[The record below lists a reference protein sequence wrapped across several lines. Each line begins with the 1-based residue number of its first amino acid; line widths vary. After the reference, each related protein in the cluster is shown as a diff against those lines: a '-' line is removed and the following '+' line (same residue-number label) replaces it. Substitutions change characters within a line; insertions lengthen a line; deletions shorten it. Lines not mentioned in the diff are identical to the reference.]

1 MARRPRIEY
10 PGALYH
16 VIARGNQRQ
25 RIFVDD
31 SDRRHYL
38 NLLLALKKT
47 CSFRL
52 YTYVL
57 MHNHVHMLIETG
69 TIPLS
74 RIMQRLIGGYTQYFN
89 RRHGLSGHLF
99 QGRYKAI
106 LCAKDSYLLELSRYI
121 HLNPVRVKA
130 VRDPAK
136 YRWSSYHAY
145 LGGKAQGEYV
155 DVEPVLAYFGSSDGR
170 NQYRKFVL
178 EGIKEGHRAEYYE
191 VAEARILGDGK
202 FVEEVK
208 TKLGEKERPK
218 LTIKPQAFVEQ
229 VCKAL
234 GKKPQE
240 VIGAAKNRERVR
252 TTSNSVLCR
261 EDLHRL
267 TSEGACS
274 ALESGPYVCEPVRCD
289 CGTAARAG
297 QDVESGGSPAAEYH
311 ISCLTPSA

>member
-38 NLLLALKKT
+38 GLLLALKKT
-47 CSFRL
+47 CSFHL

-57 MHNHVHMLIETG
+57 MHNHVHLLMETEK
-69 TIPLS
+69 IPLS
-74 RIMQRLIGGYTQYFN
+74 RIMQRLTGGYTQYFN
-89 RRHGLSGHLF
+89 RRHELSGHLF

-136 YRWSSYHAY
+136 YRWSSYNTY
-145 LGGKAQGEYV
+145 LGGKTLGEFV
-155 DVEPVLAYFGSSDGR
+155 DVEPVLAYFSKNDGR
-170 NQYRKFVL
+170 NEYRKFVL
-178 EGIKEGHRAEYYE
+178 EGIEEGHRAEYYE
-191 VAEARILGDGK
+191 AAEGRILGDGK
-202 FVEEVK
+202 FVEEIK
-208 TKLGEKERPK
+208 TKSGEKERPK

-252 TTSNSVLCR
+252 IRQILSYVGRNCTELQVKVLAATLKVDPTCV
-261 EDLHRL
+261 
-267 TSEGACS
+267 S
-274 ALESGPYVCEPVRCD
+274 RCV
-289 CGTAARAG
+289 AIVERQLG
-297 QDVESGGSPAAEYH
+297 QDKMLRAEVRRIQNIIYH
-311 ISCLTPSA
+311 V

>member
-25 RIFVDD
+25 RVFVDD

-57 MHNHVHMLIETG
+57 MHNHVHMLMETG

-89 RRHGLSGHLF
+89 HRHGLSGHLF

-136 YRWSSYHAY
+136 YRWSSYRAY
-145 LGGKAQGEYV
+145 LDGKAQGKYV
-155 DVEPVLAYFGSSDGR
+155 DVEPVLAYFGRSDGR

-191 VAEARILGDGK
+191 AAGGQNSRRREIRGGDK
-202 FVEEVK
+202 DQVRR
-208 TKLGEKERPK
+208 KER
-218 LTIKPQAFVEQ
+218 
-229 VCKAL
+229 
-234 GKKPQE
+234 
-240 VIGAAKNRERVR
+240 NR
-252 TTSNSVLCR
+252 N
-261 EDLHRL
+261 
-267 TSEGACS
+267 
-274 ALESGPYVCEPVRCD
+274 
-289 CGTAARAG
+289 
-297 QDVESGGSPAAEYH
+297 
-311 ISCLTPSA
+311 

>member
-38 NLLLALKKT
+38 GLLLALKKT
-47 CSFRL
+47 CSFHL
-52 YTYVL
+52 YAYVL
-57 MHNHVHMLIETG
+57 MHNHVHLLMETEK
-69 TIPLS
+69 IPLS
-74 RIMQRLIGGYTQYFN
+74 RIMQRLTGGYTQYFN

-136 YRWSSYHAY
+136 YRWSSYNTY
-145 LGGKAQGEYV
+145 LGGKTQGEFV
-155 DVEPVLAYFGSSDGR
+155 DVEPVLAYFSKNDGR
-170 NQYRKFVL
+170 NEYRKFVL
-178 EGIKEGHRAEYYE
+178 EGIEEGHRAEYYE
-191 VAEARILGDGK
+191 AAEGRILGDGK
-202 FVEEVK
+202 FVEEIK
-208 TKLGEKERPK
+208 TKSGEKERPK

-240 VIGAAKNRERVR
+240 VIGAAKNCERVR
-252 TTSNSVLCR
+252 IRQILSYVGRNCTELQVKVLAATLKVDPTCV
-261 EDLHRL
+261 
-267 TSEGACS
+267 S
-274 ALESGPYVCEPVRCD
+274 RCV
-289 CGTAARAG
+289 AIVERQLG
-297 QDVESGGSPAAEYH
+297 QDKMLRAEVRRIQNIIYH
-311 ISCLTPSA
+311 V

>member
-1 MARRPRIEY
+1 
-10 PGALYH
+10 
-16 VIARGNQRQ
+16 
-25 RIFVDD
+25 
-31 SDRRHYL
+31 
-38 NLLLALKKT
+38 
-47 CSFRL
+47 
-52 YTYVL
+52 

-69 TIPLS
+69 TIPMS

-89 RRHGLSGHLF
+89 RRHGLTGHLF

-208 TKLGEKERPK
+208 TKLGETERPK

-252 TTSNSVLCR
+252 TRQILSYVGRTYT
-261 EDLHRL
+261 DLQVK
-267 TSEGACS
+267 
-274 ALESGPYVCEPVRCD
+274 ALAALLKVDPTCVSRCV
-289 CGTAARAG
+289 AIVERQLG
-297 QDVESGGSPAAEYH
+297 QDKMLRAEVRRLQNIIYH
-311 ISCLTPSA
+311 V